1 MAQHNTD
8 YGLVYDDDGKIC
20 VTKRTDIIPFSGVT
34 SYAVETATTNYLAP
48 YAWEFDSGQTLFY
61 PEELASGKT
70 WADCWD
76 EKQKAYVGGQNLTCY
91 LIYTRSIDLGSVRA
105 AGTKITL
112 SWKHKGSLWHF
123 TLSHSLDNTTFTS
136 WNSADTIE
144 YKEDSSFKRWEAGGI
159 HIKIDGKST
168 EYTGQPE
175 QLLDR
180 WYDIEITYTLPSG
193 ARYIK
198 LVWDFYRADQA
209 NGGLGVLGYIRQPQ
223 LEIKPFASSFVNGSR
238 PDGRLIVPKEKL
250 GFNPATDDWVVHY
263 WKYPVATHTNGLNG
277 YSINSFGRYTSGK
290 TEGYIWW
297 GKENNSN
304 IFRLNV
310 VYNDNT
316 SEAVGSTTFDP
327 AWYFRHWHHEVL
339 LKHGSEMQYWVDGI
353 LLIQM
358 ALTKTLLNNF
368 TLGLTINGYGGGNPC
383 NSYIANLCYGKYTD
397 QWTPEY
403 IQRISA
409 MTSTFYVPTK
419 RVIV

>member
-8 YGLVYDDDGKIC
+8 YGLVYDDESKIC

-34 SYAVETATTNYLAP
+34 SYAVETATTNLITDINPINWRKSDGVTVELTTGKYMNMPVYKVTLP
-48 YAWEFDSGQTLFY
+48 ETSG
-61 PEELASGKT
+61 
-70 WADCWD
+70 
-76 EKQKAYVGGQNLTCY
+76 
-91 LIYTRSIDLGSVRA
+91 
-105 AGTKITL
+105 
-112 SWKHKGSLWHF
+112 
-123 TLSHSLDNTTFTS
+123 TFIS
-136 WNSADTIE
+136 YDTID
-144 YKEDSSFKRWEAGGI
+144 YT
-159 HIKIDGKST
+159 DGEWLTASV
-168 EYTGQPE
+168 
-175 QLLDR
+175 
-180 WYDIEITYTLPSG
+180 
-193 ARYIK
+193 YIK
-198 LVWDFYRADQA
+198 PVQYSPTRRPSLYLREYNFGTVYTSQLFPTAMNTWSRMEVSFQFSGTGTIHVLLYTPIATNDIPNIFYMTM
-209 NGGLGVLGYIRQPQ
+209 PQ
-223 LEIKPFASSFVNGSR
+223 VENKPFASSFVNGSR
-238 PDGRLIVPKEKL
+238 PKGRLVVEPDDL
-250 GFNPATDDWVVHY
+250 GFNPGTDDWVVSY
-263 WKYPVATHTNGLNG
+263 RKYPVATRNDILTDYNFF
-277 YSINSFGRYTSGK
+277 SFGRYTSGN
-290 TEGYIWW
+290 TEGYILW

-304 IFRLNV
+304 IFRLKV
-310 VYNDNT
+310 VYSDNT
-316 SEAVGSTTFDP
+316 GEGVGSTTFDP